1 MFVVN
6 LAFSDLCMMI
16 TQGPNVI
23 INCFTNRVWMWG
35 HLGCKLYAFTGAL
48 FGVISIITMVIIGY
62 DRYNVIVKVNASYK
76 WKENLIKVYP
86 LVGTVGEEDHAGHG
100 VPGHPPHLDLRHR
113 HHHLPLLGLGRLHG
127 GGAPHHLH
135 LQLPGPCEQLV
146 CA

>member
-62 DRYNVIVKVNASYK
+62 DRYNVIVKVLK
-76 WKENLIKVYP
+76 WLMYSNLFLHITPRLKGKY
-86 LVGTVGEEDHAGHG
+86 VGFK
-100 VPGHPPHLDLRHR
+100 HLSMNF
-113 HHHLPLLGLGRLHG
+113 GL
-127 GGAPHHLH
+127 
-135 LQLPGPCEQLV
+135 
-146 CA
+146 